1 MESSKTK
8 QKQTNKQ
15 NKTRQKKNPT
25 KPNHQT
31 NQHQTNQKPNKLI
44 VKGYLLLNKR
54 ILKTGNAT
62 ETYLS

>member
-8 QKQTNKQ
+8 QKTNKQ
-15 NKTRQKKNPT
+15 TKQDQTKKKNPT
-25 KPNHQT
+25 KPN
-31 NQHQTNQKPNKLI
+31 HQTNQKPNKLI

>member
-8 QKQTNKQ
+8 QKKKKKQDQTK
-15 NKTRQKKNPT
+15 KKNPT

-62 ETYLS
+62 ETYLN